1 MKTLDKL
8 NNGCYVLA
16 RTENIVL
23 AYHSEAN
30 EFVTWLI
37 DDDDT
42 QQTVDGGYYSTVED
56 GIDCYFKRA
65 RINASASQKLKLAD
79 YIYNLRFPVNFST
92 AAARKSLTEHQ
103 RKIMIERN

>member
-42 QQTVDGGYYSTVED
+42 QQTVDGGYYSTLED

-65 RINASASQKLKLAD
+65 KINASPSQKLKLKD
-79 YIYNLRFPVNFST
+79 YIYNLRFPVT
-92 AAARKSLTEHQ
+92 
-103 RKIMIERN
+103 MINLLEDA